1 MFNVV
6 FVIGRKEDQCTIQ
19 DDVFDLSEY
28 NSNIGMKALNNEVIN
43 FLNRAYAR
51 KRNMDNG
58 QPIK

>member
-1 MFNVV
+1 
-6 FVIGRKEDQCTIQ
+6 
-19 DDVFDLSEY
+19 
-28 NSNIGMKALNNEVIN
+28 MKALNNEVIN